1 MRLKL
6 AESMGI
12 IVDVQ
17 DRLFPHIDGHEAL
30 AASLE
35 RLVRGLA
42 VLEVPLLW
50 GEQYPK
56 GLGGTIEPLRTLLA
70 GRPRFEKLCFSC
82 CGEPTFFDEIRRA
95 GRRTVILAGL
105 ETHDCVLQ
113 TCLDLLESGFSVAV
127 VEDAVGSRRPVDRRV
142 ALERMRQEGARI
154 TTVESL
160 LFELIRRAGSDTF
173 RQISRL
179 VK

>member
-6 AESMGI
+6 ADTMGI

-17 DRLFPHIDGHEAL
+17 DRLFPHIHDREPL
-30 AASLE
+30 AAALE

-56 GLGGTIEPLRTLLA
+56 GLGATIEPLRTLLA
-70 GRPRFEKLCFSC
+70 GRPRFEKLSFSC
-82 CGEPTFFDEIRRA
+82 CAEPAFFDEIRRT
-95 GRRTVILAGL
+95 GRRAVILAGL

-113 TCLDLLESGFSVAV
+113 TCLDLLEAGFSVAV
-127 VEDAVGSRRPVDRRV
+127 VEDAVGSRKPDDRRV
-142 ALERMRQEGARI
+142 ALERMRQEGARL

-160 LFELIRRAGSDTF
+160 LFELIRRAGSEAF

-179 VK
+179 IK